1 MRTLLTVLV
10 LVLAATNLATLAA
23 LVLSRRRTAP
33 PPPGIASTPAPG
45 ATGRVR
51 RLITVEILN
60 PIELAAA
67 RGRVAGIAGSVVPEV
82 TRRIVYDRAAKILER
97 DLAGYDVVAD
107 VHIHTMRPPRADP
120 APTPVS
126 PGTDG
131 TDGTDEPADQSPV

>member
-10 LVLAATNLATLAA
+10 VVLVATNLAALAA
-23 LVLSRRRTAP
+23 LVVSRRAAML
-33 PPPGIASTPAPG
+33 PPGIAATPPPG
-45 ATGRVR
+45 AATNRVR

-82 TRRIVYDRAAKILER
+82 TRRIVYDRAAKILKR

-107 VHIHTMRPPRADP
+107 VRIHTVRPPRAEP
-120 APTPVS
+120 APVQDDT
-126 PGTDG
+126 
-131 TDGTDEPADQSPV
+131 GTDEPADQPPV